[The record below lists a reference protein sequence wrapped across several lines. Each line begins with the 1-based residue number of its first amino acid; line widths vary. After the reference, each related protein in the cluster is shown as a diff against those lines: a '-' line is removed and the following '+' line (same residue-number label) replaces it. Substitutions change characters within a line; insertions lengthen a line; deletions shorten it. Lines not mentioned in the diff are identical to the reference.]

1 VPYARH
7 ILIISALLLAC
18 PAIRMEAYSVL
29 THEAI
34 IDSAWDQSIKPL
46 LLQRY
51 PDTTPEQ
58 LIDAHAYAYG
68 GAIIQDMGYYPF
80 GSKFFSDLA
89 HYVRSGDFVEALLR
103 DAQDVNELA
112 FAIGALAHYAADNCG
127 HPIAVNKSVA
137 MLYPKLRTKYG
148 PDVTYAEDPGAHLKT
163 EFGFDVV
170 QIANGRYAPKAYHD
184 FIGFQVSKPVL
195 ERAFVDTYG
204 LKLEDVFTSVDLAIG
219 TYRHTVSAVIPEMT
233 KTAWA
238 AKKDEIVKL
247 TPGTTRA
254 KFVYNLS
261 RASYRKEWGSQYERP
276 GFFARFLAFV
286 FRIVPKVGPF
296 KGLGFKP
303 ATPETER
310 LFMASFNSTLDHDR
324 TYMQQV
330 RNSTTPPLSNEN
342 LDLGRTTRAGQYK
355 LADATYAKLLDKL
368 SGKGYATTPAELR
381 ADILTFYSDLNG
393 PIDTKKHEDRWRKT
407 LQELN
412 QLKATTSAE
421 ATPAADR

>member
-1 VPYARH
+1 MHHVRNF
-7 ILIISALLLAC
+7 LIISALLLLG
-18 PAIRMEAYSVL
+18 PAIHLKAYSVL

-34 IDSAWDQSIKPL
+34 IDSAWDQTIKPL
-46 LLQRY
+46 LLQRF

-58 LIDAHAYAYG
+58 LNDAHAYAYG

-89 HYVRSGDFVEALLR
+89 HYVRSGDFVEALIR

-112 FAIGALAHYAADNCG
+112 FAIGALAHYAADNSG
-127 HPIAVNKSVA
+127 HPIAVNKAVA
-137 MLYPKLRTKYG
+137 MLYPKLRAKYG
-148 PDVTYAEDPGAHLKT
+148 PDVTYAENPGAHLKT

-170 QIANGRYAPKAYHD
+170 QIANGRYAPKVYHD

-195 ERAFVDTYG
+195 ERAFEDTYG
-204 LKLEDVFTSVDLAIG
+204 LKLEDVFASVDMAIG

-261 RASYRKEWGSQYERP
+261 RASYQKEWGSEWKRP
-276 GFFARFLAFV
+276 GLFARFLAFV
-286 FRIVPKVGPF
+286 FRIMPKVGPF

-310 LFMASFNSTLDHDR
+310 LFMASFNSTLDHYR
-324 TYMQQV
+324 TYVQQV
-330 RNSTTPPLSNEN
+330 RTSTTPPLSNEN
-342 LDLGRTTRAGQYK
+342 LDVGRTTRAGQYK

-368 SGKGYATTPAELR
+368 SAKGYSGTPAELR
-381 ADILTFYSDLNG
+381 ADILTFYSDLSG
-393 PIDTKKHEDRWRKT
+393 PIDTKRHEGRWRKT

-412 QLKATTSAE
+412 ELRATASAE
-421 ATPAADR
+421 AAPSAER